1 MTVTGRRE
9 SFARLCGDWRQG
21 QAGRQVWENRRDSH
35 GGVSFWAGHGWIQ
48 GNNEFD
54 FRAATAIECQH
65 WKRFLFVATKC
76 VAFETGNAY
85 MILRQPERYD
95 ETVCFDFHTS

>member
-9 SFARLCGDWRQG
+9 SFAQLRGDWRHVWG
-21 QAGRQVWENRRDSH
+21 SGRIRIAASCS
-35 GGVSFWAGHGWIQ
+35 SFSGHGWIQ

-54 FRAATAIECQH
+54 FRAATAIECRH

-76 VAFETGNAY
+76 VAFKTGNAY